1 MLTQAIWGISKI
13 ADDLLMGQN
22 FTIVMGI
29 RIPRTAITKR
39 L

>member
-1 MLTQAIWGISKI
+1 MLTQAIWGISRI
-13 ADDLLMGQN
+13 AANLLIGQN